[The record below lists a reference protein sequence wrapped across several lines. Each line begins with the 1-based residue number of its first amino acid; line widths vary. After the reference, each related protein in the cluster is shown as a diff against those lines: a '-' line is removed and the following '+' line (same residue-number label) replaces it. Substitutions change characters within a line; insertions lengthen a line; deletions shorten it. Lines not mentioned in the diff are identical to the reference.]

1 MNQLQAHE
9 LENWDGQADQEE
21 AKQRFQI
28 TGMDSL
34 NWAFRKLSALKAK
47 ETEII
52 NLAKAEKERIGHWE
66 ATEKASLNNDIQFFE
81 MLINEY
87 HAGVLKEDPK
97 AKTLSTPYG
106 KSKSRKSKA
115 QPDKA
120 NEATILEYIEEN
132 KMTEYIKP
140 TLKWA
145 DFKKSLTI
153 VGDKV
158 VDENG
163 QIVPGVAIKPE
174 DITYKVEVE

>member
-9 LENWDGQADQEE
+9 LENWDVEE
-21 AKQRFQI
+21 EQQRFQI

-47 ETEII
+47 ETEITK
-52 NLAKAEKERIGHWE
+52 LAKAEKERIEHWE
-66 ATEKASLNNDIQFFE
+66 ASEKATISNDIQFFE
-81 MLINEY
+81 SLINEY
-87 HAGVLKEDPK
+87 HAEVLRADPK

-106 KSKSRKSKA
+106 KSKSRMSKA

-120 NEATILEYIEEN
+120 DEAAILKYVKENE
-132 KMTEYIKP
+132 MDEYIKP

-153 VGDKV
+153 AGDKI

-163 QIVPGVAIKPE
+163 QIVPGVTIKPE
-174 DITYKVEVE
+174 SISYKVEVE

>member
-1 MNQLQAHE
+1 MNQLQAYE
-9 LENWDGQADQEE
+9 LENWDGQANHEE
-21 AKQRFQI
+21 EKQRFQI

-47 ETEII
+47 ETEIT
-52 NLAKAEKERIGHWE
+52 NLAKAEKERIEHWE

-81 MLINEY
+81 SLINEY
-87 HAGVLKEDPK
+87 HAEVLKEDPK

-106 KSKSRKSKA
+106 KSKSRTSKA

-120 NEATILEYIEEN
+120 NEATILKYIEEN
-132 KMTEYIKP
+132 EMTEYIKP

-153 VGDKV
+153 AGDKI

-163 QIVPGVAIKPE
+163 QIVPGVAVMPE
-174 DITYKVEVE
+174 TITYKVEVE